1 MSSTPQHQAI
11 YRRWRAQTF
20 SQIVGQG
27 AVVET
32 LRNGVRSG
40 RTSHAYLFVGPRGTG
55 KTSMA
60 RILAKALN
68 CTNLRDGEPCD
79 ECPSCESIRDGRALD
94 VQEFDAASNNT
105 VGDMRELLPRVFTAP
120 SDLHRKVFIIDEVQR
135 ITQGWDVLL
144 KTLEEPPDHAV
155 FVFCTTDSSGIRP
168 AVLSRVQRFD
178 FRRLT
183 VPEIGGKL
191 TAILEGDGRKADPDA
206 VDLIARLA
214 AGGMRDA
221 ESMLDQLLATD
232 SGSLTADRVRE
243 VLGLVEEE
251 TIDAFLLALVSGEP
265 MAGIEIL
272 DGLEEKGRDLRAFT
286 EQAIERLRMALVASL
301 RRGEAN
307 GLAAAGS
314 TALAVAAR
322 RLASLDPVHPGPGG
336 LRLQLELA
344 LLAPPETAVAALPPY
359 PVQSD
364 GVAASLPTHAAPVN
378 SPAVPPPSRPRP
390 DTAESS
396 RPVAPAPAAGGAPIS
411 ESATA
416 GAHAAATTARPPE
429 SAPARPP
436 AASPPNDLSVPS
448 TASAKAITTPPAPP
462 SAAATASPTPG
473 ERPSPKARTGPT
485 LQLLLERWAEIVE
498 LVSKSPPTKP
508 LILACRPVSV
518 DGAVVTLGFP
528 EAQSFFKDVAERR
541 RAILEDGVGR
551 VLGIPVTVRCVA
563 ANVEVSPLPQDPD
576 SSRLL
581 TEFRRIYGDDVV
593 DVGDVG

>member
-1 MSSTPQHQAI
+1 VSSTPPHQAI

-20 SQIVGQG
+20 GQIVGQG

-32 LRNGVRSG
+32 LQNGVRSG

-55 KTSMA
+55 KTSLA

-68 CTNLRDGEPCD
+68 CSNLKDGEPCD
-79 ECPSCESIRDGRALD
+79 ACPSCAAIREGRALD

-120 SDLHRKVFIIDEVQR
+120 SDLRRKVFIIDEVQR

-183 VPEIGGKL
+183 VAEIAGKL
-191 TAILEGDGRKADPDA
+191 RTILDGDGRTAQPEA
-206 VDLIARLA
+206 IDLIARLA

-232 SGSLTADRVRE
+232 AGDLTADRVRE
-243 VLGLVEEE
+243 VLGLVDEE
-251 TIDAFLLALVSGEP
+251 TVEEFLQALVTGEP
-265 MAGIEIL
+265 VAGIDVL
-272 DGLEEKGRDLRAFT
+272 DALEERGRDLRAFT
-286 EQAIERLRMALVASL
+286 DQAVERLRVALVASL
-301 RRGEAN
+301 GRGTAD
-307 GLAAAGS
+307 GLAAAGP
-314 TALAVAAR
+314 AILAAAAR
-322 RLASLDPVHPGPGG
+322 RIASIDPAHPGPGG

-344 LLAPPETAVAALPPY
+344 LLAPTEAEASARALRPFPAAAGL
-359 PVQSD
+359 
-364 GVAASLPTHAAPVN
+364 ASAPARV
-378 SPAVPPPSRPRP
+378 PASAPAQASVPARTIDRPSEPPPSSVEPP
-390 DTAESS
+390 DE
-396 RPVAPAPAAGGAPIS
+396 PPPPAPKPAAPGPSVERPTAP
-411 ESATA
+411 
-416 GAHAAATTARPPE
+416 RKMPE
-429 SAPARPP
+429 SAPAHPPTAGSSRASVPASAPPPP
-436 AASPPNDLSVPS
+436 AA
-448 TASAKAITTPPAPP
+448 TET
-462 SAAATASPTPG
+462 
-473 ERPSPKARTGPT
+473 RTGPT
-485 LQLLLERWAEIVE
+485 LQLLLERWAEVVE
-498 LVSKSPPTKP
+498 VISKSPPTKP
-508 LILACRPVSV
+508 LILACRPVGV
-518 DGAVVTLGFP
+518 DGKVVTLGFP

-541 RAILEDGVGR
+541 RAILEDGVSR
-551 VLGIPVTVRCVA
+551 VLGIPVSVRCVA
-563 ANVEVSPLPQDPD
+563 ANVEVSPLPEDPD